1 MNESQTRLEKID
13 PKLKK
18 AGWGVVAD
26 SRILTEQNAY
36 TIAPGKV
43 GAKSRK
49 PKKIDYLLVYRG
61 VKLAVVE
68 AKKDELPVTEGVKQA
83 KEYAAMMRIRYT
95 YATNGDEIY
104 AIDMETGEEKDIK
117 DFPSPEELWG
127 ATFGATIEE
136 WKEKFITEPFDT
148 RQKTPRYYQENAVN
162 AALEAIAKG
171 HNRILLT
178 LATGTGKTFIA
189 FQIAWKLYQTR
200 WSLLK
205 NNRRPKILFLADRN
219 ILANQALNDFGGG
232 DENVMTRIT
241 PESIAKKGLP
251 TGHNIYFTIFQT
263 FISGDKPNF
272 YGYAPDFFD
281 LIIIDECH
289 RGGANDESNWRGILD
304 YFKPA
309 VQLGLTATPRRKD
322 NADTYNYFGK
332 PVYTYSLREGI
343 DDGFLTPFRHC
354 RMQSNIDDY
363 IYSPDDDVISGE
375 VEEGKVYKEEDFYK
389 GRIEIRQRDESR
401 VAELMKYIGANE
413 KTLVFCATQNHAG
426 QIRDMINQRKK
437 VKNPNYCVRVT
448 ANDGAQGETYLKE
461 FQDNDKMIPTILTTS
476 QKLSTGVDA
485 RNVRNIVLLRP
496 INSIIEFKQIIGRGT
511 RLFEGK
517 NYFTIFDFVRAYER
531 FNDPEWDGEPVCPRC
546 GMVDCECEGGSEQPK
561 PKPICPVCGMRPC
574 ECPSGPKI
582 CEVCGCSPC
591 VCPPVPKLK
600 IKLSDG
606 RTRQIK
612 HIKTDMFYGSNGK
625 PVAIAEFLETMFGE
639 LPKFF
644 HSEEELKEK
653 WADPSVRKQLLTD
666 LDTAGYGEEVLRNVQ
681 QVIEAEDCDLLDV
694 LEYVAYSVEP
704 IERSKRVETRKK
716 LIFEGLNE
724 KQKEFIQFIIIKYI
738 ATGVSELALDKLPT
752 LLQMKYGT
760 VGDAVKA
767 LGDPLMIKQ
776 TFTDFQRVLYMASSY

>member
-13 PKLKK
+13 PKLRK

-61 VKLAVVE
+61 VKLAIVE
-68 AKKDELPVTEGVKQA
+68 AKRDELSVSEGVMQA

-104 AIDMETGEEKDIK
+104 FIDMQTGEEKDVEN
-117 DFPSPEELWG
+117 FPSPEELWS

-136 WKEKFITEPFDT
+136 WKEKFLIEPFDT
-148 RQKTPRYYQENAVN
+148 RQKSPRYYQENAIN
-162 AALEAIAKG
+162 AALDAIAEG
-171 HNRILLT
+171 RNRILLT

-200 WSLLK
+200 WNLSK

-219 ILANQALNDFGGG
+219 ILANQALNDFGGF
-232 DENVMTRIT
+232 DEKVITRIT
-241 PESIAKKGLP
+241 PKLIAEKGLP

-263 FISGDKPNF
+263 FMGGDKPNF

-309 VQLGLTATPRRKD
+309 VQLGLTATPKRKD

-332 PVYTYSLREGI
+332 PVYTYSLKQGI

-363 IYSPDDDVISGE
+363 IYSPDDDVLSGE
-375 VEEGKVYKEEDFYK
+375 VEEGRVYNETDFYA
-389 GRIEIRQRDESR
+389 GRIEIKQRDELR
-401 VAELMKYIGANE
+401 VAEFMKYIGANE
-413 KTLVFCATQNHAG
+413 KTIVFCATQNHAG
-426 QIRDMINQRKK
+426 QVRDMINRIKK

-461 FQDNDKMIPTILTTS
+461 FQDNDKTIPTILTTS
-476 QKLSTGVDA
+476 QKLTTGVDA
-485 RNVRNIVLLRP
+485 RNVRNIVLMRP
-496 INSIIEFKQIIGRGT
+496 INSIIEFKQIVGRGT
-511 RLFEGK
+511 RLFDGK
-517 NYFTIFDFVRAYER
+517 SYFTIFDFVRAYER
-531 FNDPEWDGEPVCPRC
+531 FNEPDWDGEPVCPHC
-546 GMVDCECEGGSEQPK
+546 GQVDCECDGDIVTPK
-561 PKPICPVCGMRPC
+561 PVCSVCGMRPC
-574 ECPSGPKI
+574 ECPSVPKI

-591 VCPPVPKLK
+591 VCPPAPKLK

-606 RTRQIK
+606 RVRKIK
-612 HIKTDMFYGSNGK
+612 QIKTDMFYGANGK
-625 PVAIAEFLETMFGE
+625 PVAISDFLETMFGE

-644 HSEEELKEK
+644 NSEAELKEK
-653 WADPSVRKQLLTD
+653 WSNPLTRRELLSE
-666 LDTAGYGEEVLRNVQ
+666 LDAAGYGEEVLRSVQ
-681 QVIEAEDCDLLDV
+681 SVLEAEDCDLLDV
-694 LEYVAYSVEP
+694 LEYIAYSVEP
-704 IERSKRVETRKK
+704 IERLKRVDSRKEA
-716 LIFEGLNE
+716 IFTGLTKE
-724 KQKEFIQFIIIKYI
+724 QKEFVEFIISKYI
-738 ATGVSELALDKLPT
+738 STGVSELAMDKLPT

-760 VGDAVKA
+760 AGDAVKVFGNPA
-767 LGDPLMIKQ
+767 MIQ
-776 TFTDFQRVLYMASSY
+776 HTFTNFQRGLYR